1 MYILLHI
8 FLVFFL
14 CQLPMKV
21 FSDNIEFDN
30 DHNFEKIFEYQ
41 DDLNWN
47 IDISELWSWFDSM
60 NDSEEH
66 INCGLETKYHI
77 NIEDNLSMHGK
88 LG

>member
-21 FSDNIEFDN
+21 FSDNIEFDY

-41 DDLNWN
+41 DDMNWN

-66 INCGLETKYHI
+66 INCGLETKSHI